1 MDTSGLCNEYYLF
14 ALLNDR
20 TTLVIISKIMSNTT
34 QTIVKACFHL
44 SLSIQLFTHFAT
56 CRSGIHHQNFFFEYH
71 MEIIRIDM
79 EITGRLKL
87 LQARTKNISSQ
98 RRLTKRLGFFVSM
111 T

>member
-1 MDTSGLCNEYYLF
+1 
-14 ALLNDR
+14 
-20 TTLVIISKIMSNTT
+20 MSNTT

-44 SLSIQLFTHFAT
+44 SLSIRLFTHFAT
-56 CRSGIHHQNFFFEYH
+56 RRSSIHHQNFFEYH

-87 LQARTKNISSQ
+87 LQARTKNITSQ
-98 RRLTKRLGFFVSM
+98 RRLTQRLGFFVSM